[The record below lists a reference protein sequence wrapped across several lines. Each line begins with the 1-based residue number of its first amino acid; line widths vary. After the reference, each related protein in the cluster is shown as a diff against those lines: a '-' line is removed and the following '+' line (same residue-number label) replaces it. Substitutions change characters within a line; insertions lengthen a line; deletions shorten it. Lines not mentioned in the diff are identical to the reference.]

1 MKRQTIDDLIG
12 NLTLH
17 TKLIEDKIEFPLN
30 ILRSFNSEPNK
41 WEIENKQLDENA
53 TEFEK
58 SARNIF
64 SSVFD
69 INKKEPLNF
78 SDRIN
83 HDTLFSSL
91 ISKTTGS
98 DNGVDAV
105 FNLDIPNL
113 PENAEL
119 IRWQIPTSVNY
130 EWIDYHSLM
139 GKATTVK
146 VEGDQETT
154 GISDLDDK
162 DEGFGTDKSCP
173 ESTSLSSHEDDLAHL
188 VEVAWS
194 DAMKLEI
201 SEYSNWEMRDE

>member
-1 MKRQTIDDLIG
+1 MNRETIDDLIE
-12 NLTLH
+12 NLTLY

-30 ILRSFNSEPNK
+30 ILRSFNSKPNK

-53 TEFEK
+53 TEFEQ

-91 ISKTTGS
+91 ISKTTGC
-98 DNGVDAV
+98 DNGVDVV

-113 PENAEL
+113 PEDAEL

-139 GKATTVK
+139 GKATTAK
-146 VEGDQETT
+146 AGEDQETM
-154 GISDLDDK
+154 GIGDLDDK
-162 DEGFGTDKSCP
+162 DEGFGTDKSSL
-173 ESTSLSSHEDDLAHL
+173 ESTSSHEDELAQL